1 VRQRIRAKFLE
12 AGFSCDRRLSGV
24 TARSSAAAAITAGE
38 DMLEDMQ
45 QTAKRVALRIRLRD
59 IRRELEGDW

>member
-1 VRQRIRAKFLE
+1 
-12 AGFSCDRRLSGV
+12 
-24 TARSSAAAAITAGE
+24 
-38 DMLEDMQ
+38 MLEDMQ